1 MDRLFRLPFPAIVG
15 AAAVL
20 AGTLAIFLLEGPD
33 EVSVRM
39 RIQEQVAQRIR
50 TELKTLEGLS
60 FQFIANQD
68 LNDSL
73 YAYGNRANRYDVA
86 LYNLSFTRH
95 LESQRVTA
103 TLLEDAF
110 FLDYDEPERIPLTMT
125 EDFLRPEIAEVRR
138 FVWDRV
144 VAADGAWAW
153 IDRPLVVHGARYI
166 AGARL
171 IKRLK
176 TGEPIGVLP
185 ILVSAERVAL
195 LLGES
200 TDKRGAADGEFCAL
214 VASDGTAL
222 AVSAVPGAQGA
233 RGGDEALLRRAVEDK
248 AEDSSRFI
256 AETDGGRRSVVVA
269 RVAPEGPW
277 LVSARPET
285 ADYGALARFLA
296 AAAVAG
302 AATAFGLRGSR
313 ALGAGRRAGSA
324 VEGELPPDFPP
335 LSPRERRLL
344 VLLSRGLSN
353 KEIAWEFGIK
363 EQTVKNYLRSV
374 YEKIG
379 VHDRVSALLKLR
391 GEAPGKRPEGST

>member
-1 MDRLFRLPFPAIVG
+1 MDRIFRVPFPAIVG

-20 AGTLAIFLLEGPD
+20 AGTLAFFLLESPD

-73 YAYGNRANRYDVA
+73 YAYGNRSNRYDVA

-95 LESQRVTA
+95 LESQRATA

-144 VAADGAWAW
+144 VSADGAWAW
-153 IDRPLVVHGARYI
+153 MDRPMVVHGARYI

-171 IKRLK
+171 IKKLK
-176 TGEPIGVLP
+176 TGEPIGVMP
-185 ILVSAERVAL
+185 ILVSAEHAAL
-195 LLGES
+195 LLGET
-200 TDKRGAADGEFCAL
+200 TDKRGAAAGELCAL

-222 AVSAVPGAQGA
+222 AVSTAPDA
-233 RGGDEALLRRAVEDK
+233 GGVDDALLRQAV
-248 AEDSSRFI
+248 SSQADDPFHFI
-256 AETDGGRRSVVVA
+256 AEADGERRSVVVA
-269 RVAPEGPW
+269 KVAPEGPW
-277 LVSARPET
+277 LVSARQAA
-285 ADYGALARFLA
+285 ADYGALARALA

-313 ALGAGRRAGSA
+313 ALGAGRRAAAGE
-324 VEGELPPDFPP
+324 EGELPPDFPP
-335 LSPRERRLL
+335 LTPRERRLL
-344 VLLSRGLSN
+344 ILLSRGLSN

>member
-1 MDRLFRLPFPAIVG
+1 MDRLFRVPFPAIVG

-20 AGTLAIFLLEGPD
+20 AGTLAFFLLESPD
-33 EVSVRM
+33 EVSVRV

-95 LESQRVTA
+95 LESQRATA

-138 FVWDRV
+138 FVWERV

-153 IDRPLVVHGARYI
+153 MEKPLVVHGACYI

-171 IKRLK
+171 IKKLK

-222 AVSAVPGAQGA
+222 AVSAAPGA
-233 RGGDEALLRRAVEDK
+233 RGGDEALLSRAVADK
-248 AEDSSRFI
+248 TEASSRFI

-277 LVSARPET
+277 LVSARPEA
-285 ADYGALARFLA
+285 ADYGALVRFLA

-302 AATAFGLRGSR
+302 AATAFGMRGSR
-313 ALGAGRRAGSA
+313 ALGAGRRAGPA
-324 VEGELPPDFPP
+324 EEGELPPDFPP

-344 VLLSRGLSN
+344 ILLSRGLSN